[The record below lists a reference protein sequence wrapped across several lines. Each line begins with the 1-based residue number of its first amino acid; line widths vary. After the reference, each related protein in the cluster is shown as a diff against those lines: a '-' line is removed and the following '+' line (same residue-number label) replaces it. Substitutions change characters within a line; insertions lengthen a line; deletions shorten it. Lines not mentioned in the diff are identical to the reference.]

1 VIHDARAA
9 GNFARE
15 LQLLLR
21 TLQVSD
27 ANMEKGEMRVE
38 ANISVSKTSVLGTK
52 VEVKNLNSFKSVE
65 SAIDYEVRRQ
75 IELLEKDEKVLQET
89 RGWDENRGKT
99 FSQRV
104 KETSDDYRY
113 FPDPDLPSLDISLIP
128 EFSLSRI
135 TEELPVTPARKR
147 ELYGNI
153 GLAREQIEVIIS
165 DLSVDRFFNEVLDFT
180 KPNDTD
186 FIKLA
191 ANYITTD
198 ILSLCSSQSG
208 SFLFSAADPSS
219 FASLMRMLAEQRITS
234 RVAKD
239 LLPEVLFE
247 GKNPE
252 TIASERGLLQQNT
265 KETLLPVVRALL
277 SENQSVVGEYKS
289 GKESVLQFLVG
300 QGMKATKGSANPALL
315 AELIRQEISS
325 NQT

>member
-1 VIHDARAA
+1 
-9 GNFARE
+9 
-15 LQLLLR
+15 
-21 TLQVSD
+21 
-27 ANMEKGEMRVE
+27 
-38 ANISVSKTSVLGTK
+38 
-52 VEVKNLNSFKSVE
+52 
-65 SAIDYEVRRQ
+65 
-75 IELLEKDEKVLQET
+75 VLQET

-99 FSQRV
+99 FSQRI